1 MAAAP
6 RPGAP
11 FACALATPPPPAT
24 TRHADA
30 TNHAC
35 THPFH
40 RHAGHHPP
48 PPATPDTT
56 RHALAATPRHQPPTP
71 HPGSGCPP
79 RATPWHQPRPPPP
92 PATPSGPRRPP
103 HPDSGRRRP
112 PYPDSGRRRPP
123 HPGSGRRWPP
133 RPGAAPAGPP
143 PATPPR
149 CRCVFMIPITLLFYL
164 RTIHRDHEANR
175 RRGRPGPGFVFHVC
189 HGGLVRNTCR
199 MRPGLSTLSARQSGR
214 GANAALLHE
223 RDLLRQ
229 PEKGSN

>member
-11 FACALATPPPPAT
+11 FACALPRRHHPQLPATPTPPTMPAP
-24 TRHADA
+24 TRSA
-30 TNHAC
+30 
-35 THPFH
+35 

-92 PATPSGPRRPP
+92 PAGSGPRRPP
-103 HPDSGRRRP
+103 HP
-112 PYPDSGRRRPP
+112 
-123 HPGSGRRWPP
+123 GSGHRRWPP

-149 CRCVFMIPITLLFYL
+149 CRCVFVIPVTLLFYL

-199 MRPGLSTLSARQSGR
+199 MRPGLSRPPARQSGR